1 MYYRLSPTET
11 EQVDTKLTEVM
22 PSLFTVD
29 FYYAQSNEL
38 IIILLNNKRNSTSQ
52 ASKCTR

>member
-29 FYYAQSNEL
+29 FYYAQSKGIMN
-38 IIILLNNKRNSTSQ
+38 
-52 ASKCTR
+52 